1 MPDPDNDVNQIRFDD
16 PWKEPRPR
24 PYYLTKMGSA
34 HLGDSVE
41 VMKKIK
47 DESIDLIVTSPP
59 YALIREKD
67 YGNVSSDEYIKWFS
81 PFAEQFYRILKP
93 EGSFVLNIGGS
104 WVKGEPSKSL
114 YTYDLLLDLCRNKK
128 HPFNL
133 AQDLYW
139 YSPAKLPAPAEW
151 VTVRRMR
158 VKDSVEFLWWF
169 SKSAFPKADNTN
181 VLKEYSESMKKLF
194 KNGYK
199 AKLRPSGHDISD
211 NFNKKHDGAIPSN
224 LIVASNTDS
233 NSRYMRLCRKYK
245 VKPHP
250 ARFPR
255 QLPEFFIKLLTE
267 RNSIVL
273 DPFGGSNITG
283 KEAEKIGR
291 RWICIDNEEE
301 YLYTSQFWFN
311 ENQILS
317 SARSPY

>member
-1 MPDPDNDVNQIRFDD
+1 MPKLSSEIKQIRFDD
-16 PWKEPRPR
+16 PWIEPRLR
-24 PYYLTKMGSA
+24 PFYETNLGSA
-34 HLGDSVE
+34 YLGDSVE

-47 DESIDLIVTSPP
+47 DESIDLIMTSPP

-67 YGNVSSDEYIKWFS
+67 YGNVSSNDYIKWFR
-81 PFAEQFYRILKP
+81 PFAEQFYRILKT

-104 WVKGEPSKSL
+104 WVKGGPSKSL

-169 SKSAFPKADNTN
+169 SKSEFPKADNTK
-181 VLKEYSESMKKLF
+181 VLKEYSESMRKLL

-199 AKLRPSGHDISD
+199 AKLRPSGHDISTK
-211 NFNKKHDGAIPSN
+211 FNRKHDGSIPSN
-224 LIVASNTDS
+224 LLVASNTDS
-233 NSRYMRLCRKYK
+233 NSRYMRLCREHGIQ
-245 VKPHP
+245 PHP

-255 QLPEFFIKLLTE
+255 QLPEFFIKYLTDKDDLV
-267 RNSIVL
+267 I

-291 RWICIDNEEE
+291 RWICIDNVEE
-301 YLYTSQFWFN
+301 YLYASQFWFK
-311 ENQILS
+311 ENQIIS
-317 SARSPY
+317 SRRNPY